1 MYKSTTR
8 PDLQSRSHASENLMG
23 TPLALEKLLHIRC
36 TDKASAQ
43 GQITMR
49 PRDCPQHHI
58 FPGPAPVTGLCH
70 TTQTMALQAGMTGRL
85 ASKAN
90 FIASID
96 TGHTWPA
103 PTLEN
108 ISASLQQPSPENII
122 SMLSKVSGTPT
133 R

>member
-70 TTQTMALQAGMTGRL
+70 TTQTMAGMTGRL

-90 FIASID
+90 FIIASID
-96 TGHTWPA
+96 TEHTWPA
-103 PTLEN
+103 AALEN
-108 ISASLQQPSPENII
+108 ISANLQQPSPENII